1 LPAHYLTLQ
10 WVTGASTEIVSSC
23 NCNYIIDGC
32 DSTALCG
39 GQFQCL
45 NTTCYNGTIASLYDE
60 TECNGECPSLLSSR
74 ISSTI
79 ESEEYFEDP
88 NNTCCT
94 LDALDCAGY
103 CQVGI
108 VIRIQPMFNDCA
120 GVCGGSHIINPCGI
134 CTKTD
139 PTGSSCFNS
148 RQLIIQTHHSD
159 GNVYLQ
165 FNYSDSLET
174 SASILLMNT
183 GIFDLTISLYLSSS
197 PSFYPILTFPSSIH
211 LAALSNI
218 SIFINA
224 SFDGLAEPSN
234 EDLTW
239 AVKQVTFR
247 FTRTKYYNQPSYT
260 KAVNVYPVGG
270 NCEGLSKDACAQLP
284 GCIYC
289 SRYTGGVY
297 FLPNSGGSSTSRKLE
312 ELGKKYLD
320 SIMFSQRPLFILLHV
335 VYSQILFQ
343 NDCPPLM
350 TEIL

>member
-1 LPAHYLTLQ
+1 VEMGMMISWNSSWRNESSSVGKCEVLVDGNDDDTMTKLGCPIDVLSVINYLNATINKDSSSSWSMYLWLMWRAKDKNGSHPIVTTWFDLPAHYLTLQ
-10 WVTGASTEIVSSC
+10 WVTRAFTEIVSSC

-224 SFDGLAEPSN
+224 SFDGL
-234 EDLTW
+234 
-239 AVKQVTFR
+239 
-247 FTRTKYYNQPSYT
+247 
-260 KAVNVYPVGG
+260 
-270 NCEGLSKDACAQLP
+270 
-284 GCIYC
+284 
-289 SRYTGGVY
+289 
-297 FLPNSGGSSTSRKLE
+297 SGKSS
-312 ELGKKYLD
+312 
-320 SIMFSQRPLFILLHV
+320 
-335 VYSQILFQ
+335 
-343 NDCPPLM
+343 
-350 TEIL
+350 